1 MDVIERID
9 GLVKSNPVFI
19 FMKGTPDFPQCGFS
33 ARAAQVLKA
42 CEVPFGHLNVFEDP
56 EVFQNLPRYANFP
69 TFPQVYVGGE
79 LIGGSDIALEM
90 YQSGE
95 LQKLIEAALEK
106 GASSTQTA

>member
-1 MDVIERID
+1 MDVLERID
-9 GLVKSNPVFI
+9 GLVKNNPVFI

-33 ARAAQVLKA
+33 SRAAQVLQA
-42 CEVPFGHLNVFEDP
+42 CEKPFGHLNVLEDM

-90 YQSGE
+90 YQKGE
-95 LQKLIEAALEK
+95 LQQMITEAMEK
-106 GASSTQTA
+106 TEA